1 MGRSYGVVGV
11 AQRSLASEGAGCLT
25 IKSGRSSGTRELPV
39 IIFGVMFAFLRLRS
53 TLAALFVE
61 RLPRKLLQLH
71 GPVMNTRIRF
81 RIQQL
86 LSIYSSAFYGG

>member
-39 IIFGVMFAFLRLRS
+39 IIFGVMFTFCIF
-53 TLAALFVE
+53 ALTFNFSCFVC
-61 RLPRKLLQLH
+61 
-71 GPVMNTRIRF
+71 GAT
-81 RIQQL
+81 
-86 LSIYSSAFYGG
+86 S